1 MKKRLKE
8 QKASLDQT
16 ESDEI
21 TFKKLM
27 MPNSLRIA
35 ISAISNGIVGLAEA
49 LFLVVITSAA
59 ISLAGIEGTIKTLGV
74 FDLEGGSTLVI
85 GGVLVLIRLIFSE
98 ISLWLQTGLTEKV
111 MTGLRVEVLEQYL
124 SSTWSVKKQF
134 AGGRLQQL
142 IVGFTQELGALL
154 NSFNQALFSAVSLFA
169 LMIVALIIDP
179 VVTIFSLAIL
189 VIVGTAL
196 LPIRKAISEKSSIT
210 AKKQMELATSISEMN
225 SLALEIHSSDVTK
238 VVRAKIDKEIKKE
251 TRARRKMEFFLQ
263 TISPIYIS
271 GAYGFLTFGL
281 WIVSKGSLE
290 NLDKFGAVTL
300 LMLRSLTYGQTVYFF
315 FAMKR
320 SLTGVFEN
328 LNAAMTTLNSEKE
341 ETIGADINDFSK
353 IKIVDLDFS
362 YPDGH
367 EVFKTISLEISSGEI
382 VGLSGISGSGKSTL
396 LELIAG
402 LIKPNSG
409 RILIDEKPLE
419 AISPTSWKK
428 IYALTSQESALMK
441 GTAKNNIEFF
451 RYSLNDIEIH
461 EAALRSYYATNET
474 LQSLDKDIGESGSML
489 SGGQKQRLSLAR
501 ALATKPK
508 LLLLDEPTSSLDHK
522 ATSKICEAIEKLRK
536 DVTIII
542 ASHNQEVLN
551 ICDRIFFIR
560 EENLKEKND

>member
-1 MKKRLKE
+1 MKKQ
-8 QKASLDQT
+8 QKKSSHQT

-21 TFKKLM
+21 TFRKLIT
-27 MPNSLRIA
+27 PNSLRIV
-35 ISAISNGIVGLAEA
+35 ISAVSNGIVGLSEA

-74 FDLEGGSTLVI
+74 FDLEGVSTLAL
-85 GGVLVLIRLIFSE
+85 GGTLVLIRLIFSE
-98 ISLWLQTGLTEKV
+98 VSLWLQTGLTEKV

-124 SSTWSVKKQF
+124 SSTWSIKKQF

-169 LMIVALIIDP
+169 LMLIALIVDP
-179 VVTIFSLAIL
+179 IVTIFSLAIL

-210 AKKQMELATSISEMN
+210 ARKQMELATSISEIN

-238 VVRAKIDKEIKKE
+238 VVRTKINQGIKKE

-341 ETIGADINDFSK
+341 ETIGLDIDDFST

-367 EVFKTISLEISSGEI
+367 EVFKKISLEIPSGQI
-382 VGLSGISGSGKSTL
+382 IGLSGISGSGKSTL

-409 RILIDEKPLE
+409 QILIDEKPLNS
-419 AISPTSWKK
+419 ISPASWKK

-451 RYSLNDIEIH
+451 RYSLSDAEIN
-461 EAALRSYYATNET
+461 EAALRSYYATRET
-474 LQSLDKDIGESGSML
+474 IQSLDKDVGESGSML
-489 SGGQKQRLSLAR
+489 SGGQRQRLSLAR

-508 LLLLDEPTSSLDHK
+508 LLLLDEPTSSLDDK
-522 ATSKICEAIEKLRK
+522 ATSKICEAIENLHK

-551 ICDRIFFIR
+551 ICDKIFFVR
-560 EENLKEKND
+560 EKTLIEKDDYR